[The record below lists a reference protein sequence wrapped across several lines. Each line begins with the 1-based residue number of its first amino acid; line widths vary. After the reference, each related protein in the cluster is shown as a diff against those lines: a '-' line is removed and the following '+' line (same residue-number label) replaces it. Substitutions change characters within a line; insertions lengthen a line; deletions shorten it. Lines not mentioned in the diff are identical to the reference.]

1 MPKVLIAVDADLEGA
16 SVAAR
21 MGAAMGVAIALTT
34 PSTVAEI
41 CLIADLNSA
50 AIASTEATIC
60 PLTLNVPDTLA
71 WRGQTIY
78 RACRDV
84 STMRDRALKQF
95 RAITGVGNFW
105 LPVVWTAKGPLY
117 GEVIGLEAD
126 KLSAAPNYSMPVHL
140 SDVLRQQLYELAF
153 RLLQSLSAPPA
164 TYLMQFGFEGHEI
177 CFDRLWPFPA
187 APAIAS
193 VSVQVPDLFLCHW
206 YCLTNM
212 PIYDMQITLPA
223 IALSNHQLSFS

>member
-1 MPKVLIAVDADLEGA
+1 MPKVLVAVDADFEGDA
-16 SVAAR
+16 VAAR
-21 MGAAMGVAIALTT
+21 MGAAIALSS
-34 PSTVAEI
+34 PSTVVEI
-41 CLIADLNSA
+41 CLISDLNSA

-71 WRGQTIY
+71 WTGQTIY
-78 RACRDV
+78 RNCRDV
-84 STMRDRALKQF
+84 SAMRDRASKQF
-95 RAITGVGNFW
+95 GAITGIGNFW
-105 LPVVWTAKGPLY
+105 LAVVWTAKGPLY

-126 KLSAAPNYSMPVHL
+126 KLSPGSNYSMPVHL
-140 SDVLRQQLYELAF
+140 SDVSRQQLYELAF

-164 TYLMQFGFEGHEI
+164 TYLMQFGFEGNQI

-193 VSVQVPDLFLCHW
+193 VNVQVPDLFLCHW
-206 YCLTNM
+206 HCLTNI

-223 IALSNHQLSFS
+223 IALGNQ